1 MTMELATAVSESRLS
16 NSFLGNLIEVCVV
29 TRDYRRT
36 MEGLARLGIGPWR
49 VYTFSPETVTEQRY
63 KGQPAEYSIKVC
75 FAQAEDVVWEI
86 MQPLQGPS
94 IFAEFL
100 AEQGEGIHHVAVD
113 CGEMA
118 WDERIA
124 EFEARGFE
132 CVQSG
137 RWMDQNSFAFFS
149 TQGAASTVFETYFFP
164 PDFVFPEPE
173 EWYPGPPPG

>member
-1 MTMELATAVSESRLS
+1 MGPIRAISDTELS
-16 NSFLGNLIEVCVV
+16 NSFLGDAIEVCVV

-36 MEGLARLGIGPWR
+36 MRGLVRLGIGPWR

-63 KGQPAEYSIKVC
+63 RGGAAEYSIKVC
-75 FAQAEDVVWEI
+75 FAQTADLVWEI
-86 MQPLQGPS
+86 MQPLEGPT

-100 AEQGEGIHHVAVD
+100 EGHGEGIHHMAFD
-113 CGEMA
+113 CSGMPWEQRM
-118 WDERIA
+118 A

-137 RWMDQNSFAFFS
+137 RWMDQNSYAFFA

-173 EWYPGPPPG
+173 EWFPGPPPD